1 MFRWDIFHP
10 TNRYPSLSDTAGKT
24 AYLVAYVQQIE
35 EGKLKV
41 SQAAKDLG
49 VAEQTIYNWVK
60 ELRTDPK
67 AGLPGSGHQ
76 KPDVEYQKKLEK
88 ENSELRKEVEFLKK
102 AAAYFAVDQK
112 KNTRS

>member
-1 MFRWDIFHP
+1 MPKYYDR
-10 TNRYPSLSDTAGKT
+10 DTK
-24 AYLVAYVQQIE
+24 VAYVQQIE
-35 EGKLKV
+35 EGKLKA

-49 VAEQTIYNWVK
+49 VAEQTIYNWMK

-88 ENSELRKEVEFLKK
+88 ENSELRKEIEFLKK